1 MAGRATTGPTIA
13 SARSRHLG
21 RFRWESGHADV
32 RPVFADA
39 DAFTAVVAGLRTA
52 IGRQWSCRCS
62 HPRAAASIAGDR
74 GATVEHGCRR
84 LVTGQRVVL
93 PAAVQLHGAAVCQRA
108 VTAHA
113 AVSAVHIQ
121 VIFRSS

>member
-1 MAGRATTGPTIA
+1 MCGRI
-13 SARSRHLG
+13 
-21 RFRWESGHADV
+21 
-32 RPVFADA
+32 FADA
-39 DAFTAVVAGLRTA
+39 DAFAAVVAGLRTA
-52 IGRQWSCRCS
+52 HRTAMVLSLLKPAGCGQHRC
-62 HPRAAASIAGDR
+62 DR
-74 GATVEHGCRR
+74 GATVVHVCRR